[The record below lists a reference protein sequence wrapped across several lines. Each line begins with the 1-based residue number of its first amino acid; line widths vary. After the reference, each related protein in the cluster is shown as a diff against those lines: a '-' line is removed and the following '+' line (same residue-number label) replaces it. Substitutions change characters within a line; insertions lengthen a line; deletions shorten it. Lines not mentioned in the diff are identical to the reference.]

1 MSEADKY
8 KSKCARQ
15 ADELRRL
22 QRETAEQKNRIA
34 ILTRDVNKLRDRLR
48 AVEQYDTARIFR
60 ERRERVCCIG
70 NNSSSSRQK
79 VTYQRSTMA
88 EISNF
93 LRERLAIDYRA

>member
-1 MSEADKY
+1 MTAIPKQVAPTLRKFIKKMPCPYEVRSS
-8 KSKCARQ
+8 KSHYF
-15 ADELRRL
+15 LYI
-22 QRETAEQKNRIA
+22 NG
-34 ILTRDVNKLRDRLR
+34 
-48 AVEQYDTARIFR
+48 
-60 ERRERVCCIG
+60 ERVCCIG

>member
-1 MSEADKY
+1 MVQTHPLDATAGTAPADKY

-60 ERRERVCCIG
+60 ERR
-70 NNSSSSRQK
+70 K
-79 VTYQRSTMA
+79 P
-88 EISNF
+88 
-93 LRERLAIDYRA
+93 